1 MRPVQRFPDAYLAG
15 CREMTHEEIARF
27 LEDFR
32 LLHGGGRP
40 GPARPISLRVP
51 DDLLTAFK
59 AKAARLNI
67 RYQTQIKNLMRAWL
81 DRAD

>member
-1 MRPVQRFPDAYLAG
+1 MRPVQRFSDAYLAR

-40 GPARPISLRVP
+40 GPAPSHQPQSPRTTS
-51 DDLLTAFK
+51 
-59 AKAARLNI
+59 
-67 RYQTQIKNLMRAWL
+67 
-81 DRAD
+81 